1 MQSVLLRS
9 HLQHTS
15 NGVLAPSFSKLLQS
29 TTLPA
34 HLNWESLPESAS
46 SREHT
51 MRNFTSVIVSVL
63 FAASVSGMFFTA
75 TLV

>member
-1 MQSVLLRS
+1 
-9 HLQHTS
+9 
-15 NGVLAPSFSKLLQS
+15 
-29 TTLPA
+29 
-34 HLNWESLPESAS
+34 
-46 SREHT
+46 